1 MISETLRTF
10 KLLLA
15 KNLLLR
21 QRHWKTNFIGEI
33 CVPILLV
40 LGLWMARHLAGNLT
54 SRAPVNMNNN
64 TLYEGLTKDQLVDI
78 GIGSDHLHIYF
89 TPDNSFTR
97 SLINKVATD
106 CLRLNLHNITLHG
119 YEIEKELEFAFA
131 EIESRKSRKVVGVV
145 FHNDQ
150 HDPSFSYK
158 IRTRHFNEYE
168 RFNILSLKN
177 MSEYYSIT
185 NLFVQMQLC
194 IDEEFINKKTNDTT
208 FRTQISIERL
218 PYPPYTKR
226 IWTDDLFREILCI
239 LIVVAFMFPLLIET
253 AQSSSEKFLGL
264 NVLLYLHGISDA
276 LNLLSFLIG
285 GLLFISTFV
294 VLPIMIFLVMPSGET
309 LPFLFYGNPFIV
321 WIIFSCYV
329 VHLLASG
336 IHFSAYFNRC
346 LFVSMALLISNI
358 IPMSLLLHG
367 MKGSPLLPYLG
378 VIFPNIFL
386 HRVLEE
392 MNYYETIAEGV
403 HWNNMF
409 VVGIQSYG
417 LAGSIGALW
426 ILSLIGSLIQFSSAV
441 YVFKFK
447 SGKYSFKKQ
456 FSFLFKTRMNN
467 KFSNDDQNELSK
479 NEINKKN
486 IEPINKESFKSI
498 IKVRNLT
505 KKYNIGMTN
514 KMKINVLNG
523 ISMDFYETQ
532 ITSILSRKGSGK
544 STFLSIIAGL
554 VDPSDGSVNV
564 DREKV
569 DQKNFF
575 IGFCMESKIFFPDLT
590 IFEQF
595 KFLAKLRMKN
605 EDRNKVKDHIIELLM
620 KIKLHD
626 KKDNLAKT
634 LREDEKKRL
643 CIGMALVGNPK
654 ILILD
659 EPTSGLDLEDKH
671 LIWDILLKTRHEKTI
686 ILSTNDIEEADVL
699 SDRIAILHSGLLM
712 SYGTSDF
719 LKKILGEG
727 TIEIILNVDNS
738 FNFESILTELNG
750 ETNIVN
756 RLGNKVII
764 KVHEFPELPK
774 FLDRLE
780 MRKSEYGIKNFT
792 VFNFNLERA
801 YLSAIQVDEDPKIS
815 YETLSYSEKS
825 VSGRKLFFQMIRAL
839 LWKKFTYTKKNLI
852 TILLIFLMVPKAL
865 LSITFVLKETSV
877 TKPSL
882 EIIPF
887 HLGLYQSPETCYT
900 SNNEIFGAKY
910 KLVTEAQNGIA
921 VKISNPNFSN
931 ELLMRASQDFS
942 HYDNHLIG
950 ATFLNISK
958 NNLNARIYYSEKM
971 TFSLPISINLVS
983 NAILKGLIN
992 DSYSIKIAGQ
1002 QLSTYDDF
1010 VYTDSTEQ
1018 NALTVAIMFSFLSFS
1033 ALTLFVLHPSREQ
1046 ALGLKH
1052 MQRMTGVSGFA
1063 YWFTIFIFD
1072 LFVFMLVV
1080 IVLLGSL
1087 LILDYTLN
1095 FDLYHLSE
1103 VALLLFLFVLFAASL
1118 LPLVYIFSF
1127 LNLPTISI
1135 VRILTFLPMGIVSL
1149 ELLMHLVFNSLNSYS
1164 IVHVIRSIQKRIF
1177 LLTPYISFLHS
1188 QISFYTTI
1196 QTNSRCRWMPNTF
1209 YEIECQN
1216 QSSDSCCN
1224 FKCFDGAC
1232 LINQKL
1238 LTNFDKDI
1246 NLEESLIY
1254 LCFNPIIYFGI
1265 LFVLEY
1271 QLLPKNVPKIMKDEN
1286 HIDSDESITDEK
1298 RSVIKHVAVLEHC
1311 GNNKKNM
1318 QKSLQ
1323 EFKLD
1328 PITIQ
1333 EYSSNLK
1340 KANEKAFLVA
1350 NLGKKFNNNFSIKDI
1365 NFEVDRN
1372 ESFGIIGNNEA
1383 GKSAICNLI
1392 SGKEVANS
1400 GTMFV
1405 DEINFRW
1412 SKREFF
1418 SKLAYCPQNNAHIDS
1433 LNAHD
1438 HLRLF
1443 ARLRGIP
1450 ENNIDAEVKKCI
1462 EKLNLSLCAN
1472 QPSGTYSNDNQ
1483 KRLNLAM
1490 ALIGS
1495 PKVILFDEPTTNVE
1509 PETKNFIWNVIK
1521 ACKTNGQTIL
1531 LTSKSVEECEV
1542 LCDKLAIMID
1552 GKFACIGP
1560 TKDILNRFTTGYT
1573 IKIKLNPG
1581 KSKKNLIIE
1590 IKNNIEQ
1597 ILECKIIEEN
1607 LIYTI
1612 YFVETNNSTWEKMY
1626 DIKKEMQRKYDCIE
1640 TISISSMSLEQSFP
1654 LFFKNNCDRTE
1665 NLSNQLRNIHCS
1677 N

>member
-1 MISETLRTF
+1 MTRRQMISETLRTF

-208 FRTQISIERL
+208 FRTQ
-218 PYPPYTKR
+218 
-226 IWTDDLFREILCI
+226 
-239 LIVVAFMFPLLIET
+239 
-253 AQSSSEKFLGL
+253 
-264 NVLLYLHGISDA
+264 
-276 LNLLSFLIG
+276 
-285 GLLFISTFV
+285 
-294 VLPIMIFLVMPSGET
+294 
-309 LPFLFYGNPFIV
+309 
-321 WIIFSCYV
+321 
-329 VHLLASG
+329 
-336 IHFSAYFNRC
+336 
-346 LFVSMALLISNI
+346 
-358 IPMSLLLHG
+358 
-367 MKGSPLLPYLG
+367 
-378 VIFPNIFL
+378 
-386 HRVLEE
+386 
-392 MNYYETIAEGV
+392 
-403 HWNNMF
+403 
-409 VVGIQSYG
+409 
-417 LAGSIGALW
+417 
-426 ILSLIGSLIQFSSAV
+426 
-441 YVFKFK
+441 
-447 SGKYSFKKQ
+447 
-456 FSFLFKTRMNN
+456 
-467 KFSNDDQNELSK
+467 
-479 NEINKKN
+479 
-486 IEPINKESFKSI
+486 
-498 IKVRNLT
+498 
-505 KKYNIGMTN
+505 
-514 KMKINVLNG
+514 KINVLNG

-825 VSGRKLFFQMIRAL
+825 V
-839 LWKKFTYTKKNLI
+839 
-852 TILLIFLMVPKAL
+852 PKAL

-931 ELLMRASQDFS
+931 
-942 HYDNHLIG
+942 G
-950 ATFLNISK
+950 
-958 NNLNARIYYSEKM
+958 
-971 TFSLPISINLVS
+971 
-983 NAILKGLIN
+983 
-992 DSYSIKIAGQ
+992 
-1002 QLSTYDDF
+1002 
-1010 VYTDSTEQ
+1010 
-1018 NALTVAIMFSFLSFS
+1018 
-1033 ALTLFVLHPSREQ
+1033 
-1046 ALGLKH
+1046 
-1052 MQRMTGVSGFA
+1052 
-1063 YWFTIFIFD
+1063 
-1072 LFVFMLVV
+1072 
-1080 IVLLGSL
+1080 
-1087 LILDYTLN
+1087 
-1095 FDLYHLSE
+1095 
-1103 VALLLFLFVLFAASL
+1103 
-1118 LPLVYIFSF
+1118 
-1127 LNLPTISI
+1127 
-1135 VRILTFLPMGIVSL
+1135 
-1149 ELLMHLVFNSLNSYS
+1149 
-1164 IVHVIRSIQKRIF
+1164 
-1177 LLTPYISFLHS
+1177 
-1188 QISFYTTI
+1188 
-1196 QTNSRCRWMPNTF
+1196 
-1209 YEIECQN
+1209 
-1216 QSSDSCCN
+1216 
-1224 FKCFDGAC
+1224 
-1232 LINQKL
+1232 
-1238 LTNFDKDI
+1238 
-1246 NLEESLIY
+1246 
-1254 LCFNPIIYFGI
+1254 
-1265 LFVLEY
+1265 
-1271 QLLPKNVPKIMKDEN
+1271 
-1286 HIDSDESITDEK
+1286 
-1298 RSVIKHVAVLEHC
+1298 
-1311 GNNKKNM
+1311 
-1318 QKSLQ
+1318 
-1323 EFKLD
+1323 
-1328 PITIQ
+1328 
-1333 EYSSNLK
+1333 
-1340 KANEKAFLVA
+1340 
-1350 NLGKKFNNNFSIKDI
+1350 
-1365 NFEVDRN
+1365 
-1372 ESFGIIGNNEA
+1372 
-1383 GKSAICNLI
+1383 
-1392 SGKEVANS
+1392 
-1400 GTMFV
+1400 
-1405 DEINFRW
+1405 
-1412 SKREFF
+1412 
-1418 SKLAYCPQNNAHIDS
+1418 
-1433 LNAHD
+1433 
-1438 HLRLF
+1438 
-1443 ARLRGIP
+1443 
-1450 ENNIDAEVKKCI
+1450 
-1462 EKLNLSLCAN
+1462 
-1472 QPSGTYSNDNQ
+1472 
-1483 KRLNLAM
+1483 
-1490 ALIGS
+1490 
-1495 PKVILFDEPTTNVE
+1495 
-1509 PETKNFIWNVIK
+1509 
-1521 ACKTNGQTIL
+1521 
-1531 LTSKSVEECEV
+1531 
-1542 LCDKLAIMID
+1542 
-1552 GKFACIGP
+1552 
-1560 TKDILNRFTTGYT
+1560 
-1573 IKIKLNPG
+1573 
-1581 KSKKNLIIE
+1581 
-1590 IKNNIEQ
+1590 
-1597 ILECKIIEEN
+1597 
-1607 LIYTI
+1607 
-1612 YFVETNNSTWEKMY
+1612 
-1626 DIKKEMQRKYDCIE
+1626 
-1640 TISISSMSLEQSFP
+1640 
-1654 LFFKNNCDRTE
+1654 
-1665 NLSNQLRNIHCS
+1665 
-1677 N
+1677 